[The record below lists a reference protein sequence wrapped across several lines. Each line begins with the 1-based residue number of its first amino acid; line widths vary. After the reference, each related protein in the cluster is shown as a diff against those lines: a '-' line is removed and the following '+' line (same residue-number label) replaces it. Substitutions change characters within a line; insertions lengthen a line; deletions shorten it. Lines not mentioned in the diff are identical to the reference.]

1 MKQKSLAKKVIV
13 LGAGMSDL
21 TAAYELVQAGHDV
34 TVLEARMRPGGR
46 VQTWSDP
53 FADGLYTEAGV
64 AAIVPVEP
72 DLVLR
77 YLRLF
82 NIALA
87 PLEPRDLPNLHY
99 FRGVRVTDSGEA
111 VVPWPLA
118 LRNEERSTDGEN
130 QPLDPSL
137 R

>member
-1 MKQKSLAKKVIV
+1 
-13 LGAGMSDL
+13 
-21 TAAYELVQAGHDV
+21 
-34 TVLEARMRPGGR
+34 MRPGAR

-53 FADGLYTEAGV
+53 FADGLYTEARV

-87 PLEPRDLPNLHY
+87 PLEPRDLPILHY
-99 FRGVRVTDSGEA
+99 FREVRITDPGNA
-111 VVPWPLA
+111 IPWPLD
-118 LRNEERSTDGEN
+118 LGNEERSTDGEK
-130 QPLDPSL
+130 PAT
-137 R
+137 

>member
-1 MKQKSLAKKVIV
+1 MKRKSLTKKVIV

-21 TAAYELVQAGHDV
+21 TAAYQLVQAGHDV

-64 AAIVPVEP
+64 AAIIPVEP

-99 FRGVRVTDSGEA
+99 FLGVRVTDSGEA
-111 VVPWPLA
+111 VVPWPLD

-130 QPLDPSL
+130 QPFEPSS

>member
-1 MKQKSLAKKVIV
+1 
-13 LGAGMSDL
+13 
-21 TAAYELVQAGHDV
+21 
-34 TVLEARMRPGGR
+34 MRPGGR

-87 PLEPRDLPNLHY
+87 PLEPEISRTSLFPGSENHRLR
-99 FRGVRVTDSGEA
+99 RGGRS
-111 VVPWPLA
+111 LA
-118 LRNEERSTDGEN
+118 ARSEK
-130 QPLDPSL
+130 
-137 R
+137 